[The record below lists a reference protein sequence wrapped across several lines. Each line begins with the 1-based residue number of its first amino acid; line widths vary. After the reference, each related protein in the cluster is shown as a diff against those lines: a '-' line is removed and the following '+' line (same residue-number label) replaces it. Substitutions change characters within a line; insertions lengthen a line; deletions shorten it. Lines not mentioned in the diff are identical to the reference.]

1 MAGAKKKGPMRAMRK
16 GGMAKKGMRGGG
28 MAGKKIMGMR
38 KGGKAKKKGP
48 MKRKK

>member
-28 MAGKKIMGMR
+28 MAGKKVMGMR
-38 KGGKAKKKGP
+38 KGAVKL
-48 MKRKK
+48 KRKAQ